1 MYTVKLLL
9 PRTEVKQNIVEKPL
23 AVGRAGLARAPHLLL
38 ATLLL
43 ARADQLLLAT
53 LPGLALH

>member
-1 MYTVKLLL
+1 MKLLL
-9 PRTEVKQNIVEKPL
+9 SRTEVEQKIVEKPL

-43 ARADQLLLAT
+43 ARADQFLLAT
-53 LPGLALH
+53 MPGLALH

>member
-1 MYTVKLLL
+1 MNVLL
-9 PRTEVKQNIVEKPL
+9 PRTEIKQNIVEKPL

-43 ARADQLLLAT
+43 ARAGQLLMAT
-53 LPGLALH
+53 MPGLALH